1 MRVDFKSA
9 PTARRIHKRGQQK
22 KAHYTTPGATGRLM
36 QLESRLE
43 ASAAIVMGLDPR
55 VADIRSQPVCFD
67 LATGRAYPSKEHLR
81 LAAAEN
87 GNRPVEYT
95 PDFKASLPKGPVF
108 IEVKHSALIEMNP
121 KILGYPGVLARYG
134 HRLIIIDDSCLP
146 ETFVRNMRLLNIS
159 KSAVPKGPDT
169 AKLRKDTDT
178 GANIADLVKKGHS
191 QRNILAALA
200 HGEVTCDVQD
210 ERISQQTVIHSS
222 KGLPRHLMEL
232 PLGLQ

>member
-9 PTARRIHKRGQQK
+9 PTARRVQKRGQQK
-22 KAHYTTPGATGRLM
+22 KAHYTAPGATGGLM

-43 ASAAIVMGLDPR
+43 ASTAIVMGLDPR
-55 VADIRSQPVCFD
+55 VADMRSQPVCFD
-67 LATGRAYPSKEHLR
+67 MATGRAYLSKDHLR
-81 LAAAEN
+81 ATAAEN

-95 PDFKASLPKGPVF
+95 PDFEVSLPKGPVF

-121 KILGYPGVLARYG
+121 KILDYPGVLARYG
-134 HRLIIIDDSCLP
+134 HRLIIIDELYLP

-159 KSAVPKGPDT
+159 KSAVPKSPDT
-169 AKLRKDTDT
+169 AKLRTDTDT
-178 GANIADLVKKGHS
+178 GASITDLVNQGHS

-200 HGEVTCDVQD
+200 HGDVTCDVQD

-222 KGLPRHLMEL
+222 KGLPSHLMEL
-232 PLGLQ
+232 PLGL

>member
-9 PTARRIHKRGQQK
+9 PTARRVQKRGQQK
-22 KAHYTTPGATGRLM
+22 KAHYTAPGTTGRLM

-55 VADIRSQPVCFD
+55 VADMWSQPVCFD
-67 LATGRAYPSKEHLR
+67 LATGRAHPSKGHLR

-95 PDFKASLPKGPVF
+95 PDFKVSLPKGSVF
-108 IEVKHSALIEMNP
+108 IEVKHSALIELNP

-134 HRLIIIDDSCLP
+134 HRLIIIDESSLP

-159 KSAVPKGPDT
+159 KSAVSKSPDIEQ
-169 AKLRKDTDT
+169 LRTNTDT
-178 GANIADLVKKGHS
+178 GASIADLINKGHS

-200 HGEVTCDVQD
+200 HGVVTCDVQD
-210 ERISQQTVIHSS
+210 KRISQHTVIHSS
-222 KGLPRHLMEL
+222 KGLPSHLMEL
-232 PLGLQ
+232 PLGL